1 MAAPTKTMTAAALRT
16 VILAFIKAWNDHD
29 VDAILAKVTPDVIWE
44 NPNLPGPV
52 HVVHGGEAVAADLRA
67 GFTAYPDLH
76 MAMEDL
82 HVYSTNDPVVG
93 FSTWTAT
100 GTMTGPMAG
109 MAPTGKLFR
118 IRGACVYKFRDGLIA
133 EHTMVYDGMDIA
145 RQIGLIPSEND
156 FSFKMLAQVQRL
168 TTKTRKV
175 LHV

>member
-1 MAAPTKTMTAAALRT
+1 MAAPTKTMTAAAMRAA
-16 VILAFIKAWNDHD
+16 IQAFIKAWNDHD
-29 VDAILAKVTPDVIWE
+29 VDAIVAKVTPDVMWA
-44 NPNLPGPV
+44 NPNLSGPV
-52 HVVHGGEAVAADLRA
+52 RVVHGREAAAADLRA

-76 MAMEDL
+76 TAMDDL
-82 HVYSTNDPVVG
+82 NIYSTNDPSVG

-109 MAPTGKLFR
+109 MAPTGKPFR

-133 EHTMVYDGMDIA
+133 EHTMVYDSMDIA
-145 RQIGLIPSEND
+145 QQIGLIPSEND
-156 FSFKMLAQVQRL
+156 FSFKMLAQLQRL